1 MLRIS
6 RHRSRQ
12 IAIEMR
18 CRKSI
23 FSLLIN
29 FNYKHP
35 PRALPTKSKRSL
47 SAFAILQ
54 QCCRKISMYRY
65 IYNHIMFMGIC
76 GACAVP
82 CCESLYHDALCHGI
96 GSACVYSQIASCMC
110 MVACGSKNG
119 KKCRASNV
127 TVPLLPT
134 KIGSLALSGNQFT
147 FYPRNEKE
155 DRQYPQLQHVSS
167 INGLREDQW

>member
-6 RHRSRQ
+6 RHRSRQEFQ

-76 GACAVP
+76 GAR
-82 CCESLYHDALCHGI
+82 
-96 GSACVYSQIASCMC
+96 
-110 MVACGSKNG
+110 
-119 KKCRASNV
+119 CRAVLRIS
-127 TVPLLPT
+127 LPRCT
-134 KIGSLALSGNQFT
+134 LPWYRSRVCIAKLRPACAWLPAGAKME
-147 FYPRNEKE
+147 RNA
-155 DRQYPQLQHVSS
+155 
-167 INGLREDQW
+167 GLRTSRYPSSRPK